1 MKARLVVL
9 ATAVALAGCGGAGVV
24 DSSDVVG
31 ADDTV
36 SLDNELSTA
45 IPVGSV
51 LQATTGVNLRK
62 GASTSYSVILVVP
75 TGGKVTT
82 VDQTT
87 PTNGFYKVKYNGS
100 IGFSHGAYYK
110 LVSSPTPNPTPSG
123 SARDNAI
130 VRAKSGVGFSYWWGH
145 ARFVSGGPNGSNNG
159 SCSGNC
165 PSCTHGGSYG
175 GDCSG
180 LAGKVWSFG
189 SSDLTV
195 DSHPYST
202 VNFKNDRTYWHS
214 VNRGSLAKADALV
227 YNQNGA
233 GHVFIYESG
242 DGWNSMWAYECKG
255 CAYGCVRNLRSAG
268 SEYVGIG
275 HNGW

>member
-1 MKARLVVL
+1 MVL
-9 ATAVALAGCGGAGVV
+9 AAAVAFAGCGGAGVV

-36 SLDNELSTA
+36 SLDNELATA

-51 LQATTGVNLRK
+51 LQATTGVNLRT
-62 GASTSYSVILVVP
+62 GASTSYRILLVVP
-75 TGGKVTT
+75 TGGRVTT
-82 VDQTT
+82 VEKTT
-87 PTNGFYKVKYNGS
+87 PTNGFYKVKYNGTT
-100 IGFSHGAYYK
+100 GYSHGAYYK
-110 LVSSPTPNPTPSG
+110 LISSPGTNPPASN

-130 VRAKSGVGFSYWWGH
+130 ARAKAGVGFSYWWGH
-145 ARFVSGGPNGSNNG
+145 ARFRPEGPNGSNNG

-180 LAGKVWSFG
+180 LAGKVWSLG
-189 SSDLTV
+189 NTDLTV

-202 VNFKNDRTYWHS
+202 VNFRNDRTYWHS
-214 VNRGSLAKADALV
+214 VSRGSVVKGDALV
-227 YNQNGA
+227 HNENGA
-233 GHVFIYESG
+233 GHIFIYESG

-255 CAYGCVRNLRSAG
+255 CSYGCVHDLRTASSA
-268 SEYVGIG
+268 YVGIG